1 MSLLSRQLVNCKGFV
16 PEGLDEAGDHEVLP
30 ESRDLGD
37 IVKQSDHFGLDPEVP
52 REGFENLEVEI
63 HPVFI

>member
-1 MSLLSRQLVNCKGFV
+1 MYV
-16 PEGLDEAGDHEVLP
+16 PEGLNEAGDHEVLP
-30 ESRDLGD
+30 ESRNLGD